1 MPPGALQFI
10 AHLAAHPDMQSRAG
24 EAGGNEFF
32 MQFGG
37 NFSGRKSRLVH
48 ALCRRV
54 NIYKSTQLRG
64 NSSRSSASYCP
75 IGHQTMRPVAYW
87 PEASTDITKAQ
98 IGKLPQGTNSQSHQ
112 QINQLLQLRLQLN

>member
-10 AHLAAHPDMQSRAG
+10 AHRAAHPDMQSRAG

-48 ALCRRV
+48 ALCRRG
-54 NIYKSTQLRG
+54 NIEKSTQLRG

-75 IGHQTMRPVAYW
+75 IGHPTMRAVAYQ
-87 PEASTDITKAQ
+87 PQASTEHDKDPNT
-98 IGKLPQGTNSQSHQ
+98 KLPPGTHH
-112 QINQLLQLRLQLN
+112 